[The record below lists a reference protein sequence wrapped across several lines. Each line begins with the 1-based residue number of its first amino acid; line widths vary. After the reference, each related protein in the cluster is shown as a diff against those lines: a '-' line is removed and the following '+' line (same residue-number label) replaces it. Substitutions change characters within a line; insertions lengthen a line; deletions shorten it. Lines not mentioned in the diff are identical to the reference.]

1 MPIEKRNQFENNDE
15 VLTGVVQNKTA
26 SDIEERS
33 ARAIDKI
40 PDWSYT
46 FLVRISPLT
55 GQLTE
60 TFRNLPGEYEIDFL
74 CERGDELFPILIDGE
89 VSHFL
94 ALWQKVQDEIRE
106 ATINSVL
113 KKYGARPV
121 ARVPYYELDTQ
132 SRADRYFRTLLI

>member
-1 MPIEKRNQFENNDE
+1 MPIEKRNLFENTDE
-15 VLTGVVQNKTA
+15 VLTGVIQEKKA

-33 ARAIDKI
+33 ARAMDKI
-40 PDWSYT
+40 PEWNYT

-55 GQLTE
+55 GQLTQ

-74 CERGDELFPILIDGE
+74 AVRGNEMASILIDGE

-94 ALWQKVQDEIRE
+94 AQWQKIQDEERE
-106 ATINSVL
+106 AVINSVL

-132 SRADRYFRTLLI
+132 SRADRLFRELLL